1 MGFFQKIGQFFKTIA
16 QKALPIVKKIIP
28 FVAPIV
34 DKFKPGL
41 GSTIG
46 TIAEGATDALDK
58 IVNNTNSIPSDKLN
72 IVKNSPMGGI
82 AGFANMINPFSK
94 VSKDK
99 SDLPV
104 LQPRSSLIK
113 FR

>member
-1 MGFFQKIGQFFKTIA
+1 MALGFFQKIGQFFKTIA
-16 QKALPIVKKIIP
+16 QKALPVIKKIIP

-46 TIAEGATDALDK
+46 TIAGGATDALDK
-58 IVNNTNSIPSDKLN
+58 MVNNTNTI
-72 IVKNSPMGGI
+72 KNSPME
-82 AGFANMINPFSK
+82 GFANMINPFSK
-94 VSKDK
+94 VGKNMSP
-99 SDLPV
+99 DLPV